1 MQNECTI
8 NIAENKTHT
17 HTHSNGRE
25 REKKMDMQ
33 TIQNSDCKQIPF
45 KRTTQNAYDTYVQL
59 I

>member
-1 MQNECTI
+1 MSVQLTLP
-8 NIAENKTHT
+8 KTKHT
-17 HTHSNGRE
+17 HTHSNERERE

-45 KRTTQNAYDTYVQL
+45 KRTTRNAYNTYVQL